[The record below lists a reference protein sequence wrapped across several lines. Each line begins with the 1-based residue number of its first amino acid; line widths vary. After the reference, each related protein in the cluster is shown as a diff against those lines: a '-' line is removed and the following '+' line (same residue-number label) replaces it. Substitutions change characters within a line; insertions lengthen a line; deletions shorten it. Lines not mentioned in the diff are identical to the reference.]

1 MPTPGFPPLPRYAKA
16 AIVAVLALA
25 AFAVAR
31 AVDRNAAEP
40 PPPEGDPAV
49 REQIRRF
56 EAGTLP
62 PVSGMV
68 SMTTPEG
75 RRAYLIYGPCCDHW
89 NRLYDAEARLICAP
103 SGGFTGEGDGKCPAW
118 VHEAQTW
125 RRLNLPGAAS
135 GPAPGATGL

>member
-1 MPTPGFPPLPRYAKA
+1 MPGLPAFSRYAA
-16 AIVAVLALA
+16 AAAVAALALA
-25 AFAVAR
+25 AFAVAQTLDQN
-31 AVDRNAAEP
+31 VAEP
-40 PPPEGDPAV
+40 PPPPGDPAV

-75 RRAYLIYGPCCDHW
+75 RPAYLVYGPCCDHW

-103 SGGFTGEGDGKCPAW
+103 SGGFAGEGDGKCPAW
-118 VHEAQTW
+118 VHEPQRW
-125 RRLNLPGAAS
+125 RQLRMPGAAS
-135 GPAPGATGL
+135 SPAPVALGL